1 MRKRSIIKVINEL
14 PDVIKLDD
22 LIEKLII
29 IEKIEVGL
37 NDIKEGRVVSHQ
49 EVKKRIKKWSK

>member
-1 MRKRSIIKVINEL
+1 MRKQAIIKVINEL

-37 NDIKEGRVVSHQ
+37 KDIKEGRVISHQ